1 MIFSCS
7 DSLHHFTFV
16 IIAIFPVV
24 CVAVVIV
31 IYWVNPYF
39 NYTKSLGN

>member
-31 IYWVNPYF
+31 IL
-39 NYTKSLGN
+39 LGEPLF